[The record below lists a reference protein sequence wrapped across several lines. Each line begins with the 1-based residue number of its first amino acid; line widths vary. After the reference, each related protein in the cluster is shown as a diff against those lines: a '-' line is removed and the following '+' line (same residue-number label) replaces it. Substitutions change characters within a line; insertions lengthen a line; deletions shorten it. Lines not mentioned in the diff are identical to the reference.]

1 MQLVVLTVNGR
12 EVIQPVIESGR
23 EPLGRLCVEAV
34 KERRALVGE
43 MSGLPSEEGSV
54 CVVDMTCERVVDGV
68 TRDEAVSGVSIA
80 VGEHGMR
87 RAGFGN
93 VLNVDPN
100 DVYLKEIELRVDA
113 FQS

>member
-1 MQLVVLTVNGR
+1 VLTVNGK
-12 EVIQPVIESGR
+12 EVIPLVIEFGR
-23 EPLGRLCVEAV
+23 EPFGRVCVEAV
-34 KERRALVGE
+34 KERRAPVGE
-43 MSGLPSEEGSV
+43 MSGLPSEGSV
-54 CVVDMTCERVVDGV
+54 CVVDITCERVVDGV

-80 VGEHGMR
+80 VGEDGTR

-100 DVYLKEIELRVDA
+100 DVYLKEIGLRMDV